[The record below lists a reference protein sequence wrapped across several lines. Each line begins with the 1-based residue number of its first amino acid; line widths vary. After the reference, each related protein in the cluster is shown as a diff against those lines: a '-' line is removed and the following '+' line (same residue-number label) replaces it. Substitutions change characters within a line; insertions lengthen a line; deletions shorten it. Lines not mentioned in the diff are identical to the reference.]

1 MLIQAQNQKEQQSKA
16 STDGA
21 SSDSSSP
28 SDSDVKIKTEL
39 NSSGGGGGG
48 NEGCGADDGMKVDE
62 NLPADIMSDVEM
74 KDLSEKVVKTESG
87 EEDAKVTGK
96 SSDPVG
102 GNRTETAGGG
112 EGAAVAAMKDIN
124 IDPKT
129 YCKLGHFHLLL
140 EDYEKGR
147 FRGKNTACARVPKGV
162 LFKFKVVLKID
173 TGFRF

>member
-16 STDGA
+16 SADGA

-39 NSSGGGGGG
+39 NSSGGGG
-48 NEGCGADDGMKVDE
+48 NDGCGADDGMKVDE
-62 NLPADIMSDVEM
+62 NLPTDIMSDVEM

-87 EEDAKVTGK
+87 EEDADVTGK

-102 GNRTETAGGG
+102 GNRTESAGGG
-112 EGAAVAAMKDIN
+112 EVAAVAAVKDIN

-147 FRGKNTACARVPKGV
+147 FRGKDTACARVPKGA